1 MPELRRD
8 GFCLCLNL
16 DWMSG
21 EKRLGLALLA
31 AAVLLGI
38 LGDLFFHG
46 RPLGVN
52 VALFALAFVAALAV
66 LLRVGRA
73 PLHQGRRWMA
83 LPLLAFA
90 FAFLWHT
97 STLLVATNLLAIAG
111 AVTLGALRRT
121 QPSPV
126 RSGVGDYAAA
136 GASAGFAALGGAI
149 VLLQRDVPWSEAQE
163 ALRGTRS
170 ASIARGVAI
179 GLPLVLLF
187 GGLFVA
193 ADAVFQRLVSSAI
206 PSVPHLGTHL
216 LFACAI
222 AWPAVGLLRD
232 LVASREDAR
241 SLPADKLLA
250 RRFSLG
256 ATEVATALGAL
267 VGLFAIFVA
276 VQARYFFG
284 GRSLVEAREHLSY
297 ATYARHGFFE
307 LVAVSALVLVVIVG
321 ANALVRSRIVRA
333 LSVVLVALEL
343 VVAVSALQRLR
354 LYEHEYGLTE
364 LRVWTTGVVLWLMCV
379 FVWLSVTTLRGRG
392 RFAVGAVVLGFAATA
407 ALNVLSPD
415 ALIARTNL
423 SRPHLDTAYLAR
435 LSDDAVPTLVA
446 RLPTLRPDLR
456 ADLAGRLLARSED
469 TGGVLGWNA
478 SRSRAQDV
486 LRAHRAELRRFAR
499 SR

>member
-1 MPELRRD
+1 
-8 GFCLCLNL
+8 
-16 DWMSG
+16 MSR

-31 AAVLLGI
+31 AAVVLGV
-38 LGDLFFHG
+38 LGDLVFYG

-52 VALFALAFVAALAV
+52 VALFALAFVGALAV

-73 PLHQGRRWMA
+73 PFHQGRRWMA
-83 LPLLAFA
+83 LPLLVFA

-97 STLLVATNLLAIAG
+97 SPLLVATNLLAIAG

-126 RSGVGDYAAA
+126 RAEVGEYAAA
-136 GASAGFAALGGAI
+136 GASAGFGAFGGA
-149 VLLQRDVPWSEAQE
+149 VHLLHKDVPWPEMQD

-179 GLPLVLLF
+179 GVPLVVLF

-193 ADAVFQRLVSSAI
+193 ADSVFQRLVSSAV

-216 LFACAI
+216 LLACAI
-222 AWPAVGLLRD
+222 AWPAAGLLRD

-241 SLPADKLLA
+241 LLPADRLLA

-256 ATEVATALGAL
+256 AMEVAIALGAL
-267 VGLFAIFVA
+267 VVLFALFVA

-284 GRSLVEAREHLSY
+284 GSALVEAREHLSY

-307 LVAVSALVLVVIVG
+307 LVAVSALVLVVVVG
-321 ANALVRSRIVRA
+321 ANALVRSRVVRV
-333 LSVVLVALEL
+333 LSAVLVALEL

-379 FVWLSVTTLRGRG
+379 FVWLCCTTLRGRG
-392 RFAVGAVVLGFAATA
+392 RFAVGALVLGFAATA
-407 ALNVLSPD
+407 ALNVVSPD

-423 SRPHLDTAYLAR
+423 SRPHIDVAYLSR
-435 LSDDAVPTLVA
+435 LSDDAVPTLVS
-446 RLPTLRPDLR
+446 RLPSLRPDLR
-456 ADLAGRLLARSED
+456 ADLARRLLSRSEAR
-469 TGGVLGWNA
+469 GGVLGWNA
-478 SRSRAQDV
+478 SRSRAQAV
-486 LRAHRAELRRFAR
+486 LREHRAELERFAR

>member
-1 MPELRRD
+1 
-8 GFCLCLNL
+8 
-16 DWMSG
+16 MSR

-31 AAVLLGI
+31 AAVGLGI
-38 LGDLFFHG
+38 LGDRVFYG
-46 RPLGVN
+46 RPLGLN
-52 VALFALAFVAALAV
+52 VALFALGFVAALAV
-66 LLRVGRA
+66 LLRVRQA
-73 PLHQGRRWMA
+73 PFHQGRRWMA
-83 LPLLAFA
+83 LPLLVFA

-97 STLLVATNLLAIAG
+97 SALLVATNLLAIAG

-121 QPSPV
+121 QSSPV
-126 RSGVGDYAAA
+126 RAEVGEYVAA
-136 GASAGFAALGGAI
+136 GASAGFGAVGGA
-149 VLLQRDVPWSEAQE
+149 VHLLQREVPWSEARA

-179 GLPLVLLF
+179 GLPLVVLF
-187 GGLFVA
+187 GGMFVA
-193 ADAVFQRLVSSAI
+193 ADAVFQRLVSSAV
-206 PSVPHLGTHL
+206 PSVPELGTHVVI
-216 LFACAI
+216 ACAI
-222 AWPAVGLLRD
+222 AWPAAGLLRD

-241 SLPADKLLA
+241 LLPADKLLG

-256 ATEVATALGAL
+256 AMEVAIALAAL
-267 VGLFAIFVA
+267 DALFAIFVA

-333 LSVVLVALEL
+333 LSAVLVGLEL

-379 FVWLSVTTLRGRG
+379 FVWLCCTTLRGRG

-407 ALNVLSPD
+407 ALNVVNPD

-423 SRPHLDTAYLAR
+423 SRPHVDTAYLAR
-435 LSDDAVPTLVA
+435 LSDDAVPTLVSQ
-446 RLPTLRPDLR
+446 LSSLRPDLR
-456 ADLAGRLLARSED
+456 ANLARQLLARNENS
-469 TGGVLGWNA
+469 GGLLGWNA
-478 SRSRAQDV
+478 SRRSAQAV
-486 LRAHRAELRRFAR
+486 LLEHRAELQRFAR
-499 SR
+499 SH

>member
-1 MPELRRD
+1 MGR
-8 GFCLCLNL
+8 
-16 DWMSG
+16 

-31 AAVLLGI
+31 AAVALGI
-38 LGDLFFHG
+38 LGDLVFDG

-83 LPLLAFA
+83 LPLLVFA
-90 FAFLWHT
+90 FAFLWRT
-97 STLLVATNLLAIAG
+97 SPLLVATNLLAIAG

-126 RSGVGDYAAA
+126 RAEVGEYAAA
-136 GASAGFAALGGAI
+136 GASAGFAAFGGA
-149 VLLQRDVPWSEAQE
+149 VQLLQHDVPWSEAQA

-170 ASIARGVAI
+170 AAIARGIAI
-179 GLPLVLLF
+179 GLPLVILF

-193 ADAVFQRLVSSAI
+193 ADAVFQHLVSSAV
-206 PSVPHLGTHL
+206 PSVPGLGTHIL
-216 LFACAI
+216 LACAI
-222 AWPAVGLLRD
+222 AWPAAGLLRD

-241 SLPADKLLA
+241 LLPSEKLLS

-256 ATEVATALGAL
+256 ATEVAIALGAL
-267 VGLFAIFVA
+267 VALFAVFVA

-284 GRSLVEAREHLSY
+284 GRTLVEAHEHLSY

-321 ANALVRSRIVRA
+321 ANALVRSRTVRA
-333 LSVVLVALEL
+333 LSAVLVALEL

-364 LRVWTTGVVLWLMCV
+364 LRIWTTGVVLWLMCV
-379 FVWLSVTTLRGRG
+379 FVWLCLTTLRGRG
-392 RFAVGAVVLGFAATA
+392 RFAVGALVLGFAATA

-423 SRPHLDTAYLAR
+423 SRPHIDTAYLAR
-435 LSDDAVPTLVA
+435 LSDDAVPTLVSQ
-446 RLPTLRPDLR
+446 LPSLRPDLR
-456 ADLAGRLLARSED
+456 ADLARRLLARRED

-478 SRSRAQDV
+478 SRSRAQAV
-486 LRAHRAELRRFAR
+486 LAAHRAELERFAR
-499 SR
+499 SQHP

>member
-1 MPELRRD
+1 
-8 GFCLCLNL
+8 
-16 DWMSG
+16 MSR
-21 EKRLGLALLA
+21 ERRLGLALLA
-31 AAVLLGI
+31 AAVALGL

-46 RPLGVN
+46 RPLGLN
-52 VALFALAFVAALAV
+52 VALFAVAFVAALAV

-83 LPLLAFA
+83 LPLLVFA

-97 STLLVATNLLAIAG
+97 SALLVATNLLAIAG

-126 RSGVGDYAAA
+126 RSEVGDYVAA
-136 GASAGFAALGGAI
+136 GASAGFAAFGGA
-149 VLLQRDVPWSEAQE
+149 VQLLQHDVPWSEAQA

-187 GGLFVA
+187 GGLFMA
-193 ADAVFQRLVSSAI
+193 ADAVFQHLVSSAI
-206 PSVPHLGTHL
+206 PSVPDLGTHVL
-216 LFACAI
+216 VACAF
-222 AWPAVGLLRD
+222 AWPVAGLLRD

-241 SLPADKLLA
+241 LLPAEKLLA

-256 ATEVATALGAL
+256 ATEVAIALGAL
-267 VGLFAIFVA
+267 DVLFAIFVA

-284 GRSLVEAREHLSY
+284 GRALVQAREHLSY

-307 LVAVSALVLVVIVG
+307 LVAVSALVLVVVVG

-333 LSVVLVALEL
+333 MSAALIALEL

-364 LRVWTTGVVLWLMCV
+364 LRIWTTGVVLWLMCV
-379 FVWLSVTTLRGRG
+379 FVWLSFTTLRGRG
-392 RFAVGAVVLGFAATA
+392 RFAVGALVLGFAATA

-415 ALIARTNL
+415 ALIARTNI
-423 SRPHLDTAYLAR
+423 SRPHVDIAYLAH
-435 LSDDAVPTLVA
+435 LSDDAVPTLVSQ
-446 RLPTLRPDLR
+446 LPSLRPDLR
-456 ADLAGRLLARSED
+456 ADLARRLLARTENS
-469 TGGVLGWNA
+469 GGALAWNA
-478 SRSRAQDV
+478 SRSRARAV
-486 LRAHRAELRRFAR
+486 LRAHRAELQRLAR
-499 SR
+499 PQNP

>member
-1 MPELRRD
+1 MGRD
-8 GFCLCLNL
+8 
-16 DWMSG
+16 
-21 EKRLGLALLA
+21 KRLGLALLA
-31 AAVLLGI
+31 AAVALGV
-38 LGDLFFHG
+38 LGDLVFKG
-46 RPLGVN
+46 RPLGLN

-66 LLRVGRA
+66 LLRVSRA

-83 LPLLAFA
+83 LPLLGFA
-90 FAFLWHT
+90 LAFLWHT
-97 STLLVATNLLAIAG
+97 SMLLVATNLLAIAG

-121 QPSPV
+121 QHSPV
-126 RSGVGDYAAA
+126 RAEVGDYVAA
-136 GASAGFAALGGAI
+136 GASAGSAAFGGA
-149 VLLQRDVPWSEAQE
+149 VHLLRRDVPWSEAQA

-179 GLPLVLLF
+179 GLPLLMLF
-187 GGLFVA
+187 GGLFMA

-206 PSVPHLGTHL
+206 PSVPDLGTHL
-216 LFACAI
+216 LIACAF
-222 AWPAVGLLRD
+222 AWPAAGLLRD

-241 SLPADKLLA
+241 LLSSERLLS

-256 ATEVATALGAL
+256 ATEVAIAVGAL
-267 VGLFAIFVA
+267 DVLFAIFVA

-284 GRSLVEAREHLSY
+284 GRALVQAREHLSY

-333 LSVVLVALEL
+333 LSAALVALEL

-354 LYEHEYGLTE
+354 LYEQQFGLTE

-379 FVWLSVTTLRGRG
+379 FVWLCLTTLRGRG
-392 RFAVGAVVLGFAATA
+392 RFAVGALVLGFAATA

-423 SRPHLDTAYLAR
+423 SRPHVDTAYLAR
-435 LSDDAVPTLVA
+435 LSDDAVPTLLS
-446 RLPTLRPDLR
+446 RLPSLRPDLR
-456 ADLAGRLLARSED
+456 ADLARRLLARSED
-469 TGGVLGWNA
+469 SGGVLGWNA
-478 SRSRAQDV
+478 SRSRAQAV
-486 LRAHRAELRRFAR
+486 LRTHRAELQRFAR
-499 SR
+499 PQIP

>member
-1 MPELRRD
+1 
-8 GFCLCLNL
+8 
-16 DWMSG
+16 MSR

-31 AAVLLGI
+31 VAVALGI
-38 LGDLFFHG
+38 LGDLVFHG
-46 RPLGVN
+46 RPLGLN

-97 STLLVATNLLAIAG
+97 SALLVATNLLAIAG

-121 QPSPV
+121 QHSPV
-126 RSGVGDYAAA
+126 RSEVGDYLAA
-136 GASAGFAALGGAI
+136 GASAGFAAFGGA
-149 VLLQRDVPWSEAQE
+149 VQLLQHDVPWSDAHA

-170 ASIARGVAI
+170 ASVARGVAI
-179 GLPLVLLF
+179 GLPLVVLF
-187 GGLFVA
+187 GGLFMA
-193 ADAVFQRLVSSAI
+193 ADAVFQHLVSSAV
-206 PSVPHLGTHL
+206 PSVPGLGTHL
-216 LFACAI
+216 LVACAF
-222 AWPAVGLLRD
+222 AWPAAGLLRD

-241 SLPADKLLA
+241 LLPAEKLLA

-256 ATEVATALGAL
+256 ATEVAIALGAL
-267 VGLFAIFVA
+267 DVLFAVFVA

-284 GRSLVEAREHLSY
+284 GRSLVQARAHLSY

-333 LSVVLVALEL
+333 MSAVLIALEL

-364 LRVWTTGVVLWLMCV
+364 LRVWTTGVVVWLMCV
-379 FVWLSVTTLRGRG
+379 FLWLAFTTLRGRG
-392 RFAVGAVVLGFAATA
+392 RFAVGALVLGFAATA

-423 SRPHLDTAYLAR
+423 SRPHVDVAYLAR
-435 LSDDAVPTLVA
+435 LSDDAVPTLIS
-446 RLPTLRPDLR
+446 RLPSLRPDLR
-456 ADLAGRLLARSED
+456 ADLARRLLARSED
-469 TGGVLGWNA
+469 NGGVLGWNA
-478 SRSRAQDV
+478 SRSSAQAV
-486 LRAHRAELRRFAR
+486 LRAHRAELERFAR
-499 SR
+499 PSRSIRRWCAGP

>member
-1 MPELRRD
+1 
-8 GFCLCLNL
+8 
-16 DWMSG
+16 MSR
-21 EKRLGLALLA
+21 EKRLGIALLA
-31 AAVLLGI
+31 ASVALGL
-38 LGDLFFHG
+38 LGDLVFEG
-46 RPLGVN
+46 RPLGLN
-52 VALFALAFVAALAV
+52 VALFTIVFVAALAV

-83 LPLLAFA
+83 FPLLVFA

-126 RSGVGDYAAA
+126 QSEVGDYVAA
-136 GASAGFAALGGAI
+136 GASAGFAAFGGA
-149 VLLQRDVPWSEAQE
+149 VQLLQRDVPWSEAQA

-170 ASIARGVAI
+170 ASIARGLAI
-179 GLPLVLLF
+179 GLPLVVLF
-187 GGLFVA
+187 GGLFMA
-193 ADAVFQRLVSSAI
+193 ADAVFQHLVSSAI
-206 PSVPHLGTHL
+206 PSVPDLGTHL
-216 LFACAI
+216 LVACAF
-222 AWPAVGLLRD
+222 AWPAAGLMRD

-241 SLPADKLLA
+241 LLPAEKILA

-256 ATEVATALGAL
+256 AMEVGIALAAL
-267 VGLFAIFVA
+267 DVLFAIFVA

-321 ANALVRSRIVRA
+321 ANALVRA
-333 LSVVLVALEL
+333 LSAVLVALEL

-364 LRVWTTGVVLWLMCV
+364 LRIWTTGVVLWLMCV
-379 FVWLSVTTLRGRG
+379 FVWLSFTTLRGRG
-392 RFAVGAVVLGFAATA
+392 RFAVGALVLGFAATV
-407 ALNVLSPD
+407 ALNVVNPD

-423 SRPHLDTAYLAR
+423 SRPHVDIAYLSR
-435 LSDDAVPTLVA
+435 LSDDAIPTLVA
-446 RLPTLRPDLR
+446 RLPSLRPDLR
-456 ADLAGRLLARSED
+456 ADLARRLLARSESS
-469 TGGVLGWNA
+469 GGVLGWNA
-478 SRSRAQDV
+478 SRSTAQTV
-486 LRAHRAELRRFAR
+486 LQGHRAELERFAR
-499 SR
+499 PLHP

>member
-1 MPELRRD
+1 MSRD
-8 GFCLCLNL
+8 
-16 DWMSG
+16 
-21 EKRLGLALLA
+21 KRLGLALLA
-31 AAVLLGI
+31 AAITLGV
-38 LGDLFFHG
+38 LGDLVFHG

-83 LPLLAFA
+83 LPLLVFA

-121 QPSPV
+121 QHSPV
-126 RSGVGDYAAA
+126 RSEVGDYVAA
-136 GASAGFAALGGAI
+136 GASAGFAAFGGA
-149 VLLQRDVPWSEAQE
+149 VHLLQHDVPWSDARA

-179 GLPLVLLF
+179 GLPLVALF
-187 GGLFVA
+187 GGLFMA

-206 PSVPHLGTHL
+206 PSVPDLGTHL
-216 LFACAI
+216 LIACAF
-222 AWPAVGLLRD
+222 AWPAAGLLRD
-232 LVASREDAR
+232 LVASREDKR
-241 SLPADKLLA
+241 LLPPEKLLS

-256 ATEVATALGAL
+256 ATEVAIALGAL
-267 VGLFAIFVA
+267 DVLFAIFVA

-284 GRSLVEAREHLSY
+284 GRSLVQARAHLSY

-321 ANALVRSRIVRA
+321 ANALVRSRMVRL
-333 LSVVLVALEL
+333 LSAALVALEL

-364 LRVWTTGVVLWLMCV
+364 LRIWTTGVVIWLMCV
-379 FVWLSVTTLRGRG
+379 FVWLSFTTLRGRG
-392 RFAVGAVVLGFAATA
+392 RFAVGALVLGFAATA
-407 ALNVLSPD
+407 GLNVLSPD

-423 SRPHLDTAYLAR
+423 SRPHVDIAYLSR
-435 LSDDAVPTLVA
+435 LSDDAVPTLVSE
-446 RLPTLRPDLR
+446 LPTLRPDLR
-456 ADLAGRLLARSED
+456 ADLARRLLARTVQS
-469 TGGVLGWNA
+469 GGVLGWNA
-478 SRSRAQDV
+478 SRSSAQDV
-486 LRAHRAELRRFAR
+486 LQAHHAELERFAR
-499 SR
+499 QN